1 MIPNYF
7 NDYLLKIHMKIIHCT
22 VYYGTPNG
30 VLGKRNGHPFFYQ
43 DGIPDGILIN
53 ATKIALDYATPMG
66 LILDPRTVIL
76 LHGWNP

>member
-1 MIPNYF
+1 MNDIFLRKF
-7 NDYLLKIHMKIIHCT
+7 N
-22 VYYGTPNG
+22 GTPNG